1 MRYLKKRTSLNFTLY
16 CNAML
21 LINFLPRDINLPNA
35 QCMLNQLQT
44 PMFAFQM
51 KLFSDLTSKTFL
63 YKIARYHQL
72 FQCITHQSRNTNLFF
87 LQVYL
92 ETSASKH
99 TRICFG
105 FYLVTERGDD

>member
-72 FQCITHQSRNTNLFF
+72 FQCITHQH
-87 LQVYL
+87 VI
-92 ETSASKH
+92 
-99 TRICFG
+99 RICS
-105 FYLVTERGDD
+105 FYKFIWKHPQASTHAFALAFI